1 MAFFRRTGSTAKTVR
16 ADASR
21 SAQIDDYVDSEVE
34 ADDPGLTLAVMAE
47 GAVVHAAAYG
57 LTEVPGGP
65 AVEPDTI
72 FHLASCGKQF
82 TGLGVLMLA
91 EEGKLHLDDPVGKH
105 LPLIAG
111 FGPRVTIR
119 QLLHHTSGIRDLYD
133 DDGVE
138 QVLARCKQPTNADVI
153 RTYADLGCPMAEA
166 GIEPGDTFSYSN
178 SGYELLGAMIEAASG
193 RTYHDFFA
201 RRVFD
206 RLEMKD
212 TFSVP
217 DRRIDGPRCA
227 TGYTLDDGDDFVE
240 AGSNEFDN
248 LVGSGSFYT
257 TVSDLCRYDQAL
269 RTSSLI
275 SKTSMAEAFTSGHT
289 NRGDST
295 NYGFGWRLGVQNG
308 ISFADHEGDWN
319 GFRSYICYC
328 LDRPLSVFVLSNHPE
343 VDLLEVADAAFDAYL

>member
-1 MAFFRRTGSTAKTVR
+1 MAFLRRTQLTSKAIR
-16 ADASR
+16 ARPER
-21 SAQIDDYVDSEVE
+21 SAQIDDYVAGQIEEDG
-34 ADDPGLTLAVMAE
+34 PGLALAVVAD
-47 GAVVHAAAYG
+47 GTVVHAAAYG
-57 LTEVPGGP
+57 LADLRSGRP
-65 AVEPDTI
+65 VEPDTI

-82 TGLGVLMLA
+82 TGLGILMLA
-91 EEGKLHLDDPVGKH
+91 EERKLHLDDPVGKH
-105 LPLIAG
+105 IPLTAG

-133 DDGVE
+133 EDGVK
-138 QVLARCKQPTNADVI
+138 QILARCERPTNADVI
-153 RTYADLGCPMAEA
+153 RTYADLGCPMAED

-178 SGYELLGAMIEAASG
+178 SGYELLGAIIEGVSG
-193 RTYHDFFA
+193 QSYHDFFA
-201 RRVFD
+201 KRVFD

-227 TGYTLDDGDDFVE
+227 TGYVLDDWDDFTE

-257 TVSDLCRYDQAL
+257 TVSDLCLYEQAL
-269 RTSSLI
+269 RTNNLVNEA
-275 SKTSMAEAFTSGHT
+275 SMAEAFTAGHA
-289 NRGDST
+289 NDGDST
-295 NYGFGWRLGVQNG
+295 SYGFGWRLGVQND

-328 LDRPLSVFVLSNHPE
+328 LDLALSVFVLSNHPE
-343 VDLLEVADAAFDAYL
+343 VDLVEVADVAIDACR